1 MDAELIGIRTAMRK
15 AVHRDSLHTAD
26 LERLI
31 DVSGS
36 AVCVFME
43 KNEERGLERKRK
55 A

>member
-31 DVSGS
+31 DLGFC
-36 AVCVFME
+36 CVRFYGE
-43 KNEERGLERKRK
+43 K
-55 A
+55 